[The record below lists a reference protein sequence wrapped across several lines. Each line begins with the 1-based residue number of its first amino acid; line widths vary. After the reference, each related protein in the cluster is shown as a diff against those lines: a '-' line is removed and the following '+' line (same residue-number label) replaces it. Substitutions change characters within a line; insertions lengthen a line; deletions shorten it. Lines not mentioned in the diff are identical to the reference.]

1 MRELTAG
8 QDQDNDRRLHLEE
21 TTYSAITDDNGASG
35 SIFGLGFSVPS
46 AITEASFSVF
56 VKDAKTVGCGSNP
69 SGAVDIGP
77 EFRGRFFNTESS
89 PATQLGDVEGG
100 IGAYRTPSDL
110 GSAIQVT
117 FHFER
122 CDDDFCS
129 TRTPLGFGV
138 IGYIQP
144 GTTNTF
150 HIKWD
155 QANHRFIYQ
164 LNNGPLVV
172 SPYTVSDS
180 SPPSFT
186 FRTID
191 IARQVAHCTTTPRPF
206 ASINAYF
213 DNVRINP
220 WLRSLRPRTGAVGP
234 FTADRPPRT
243 GTKGGVTAWGR
254 IYHRGYGY
262 IGSTQATPP
271 ARRSPCSDD
280 TGSTRAKA

>member
-1 MRELTAG
+1 MGRWLSRSRSRDAVRELTATGG
-8 QDQDNDRRLHLEE
+8 QDQDNDRRLHLKE
-21 TTYSAITDDNGASG
+21 TTYSTITDDNGASG
-35 SIFGLGFSVPS
+35 SIFGLGFPVPS

-69 SGAVDIGP
+69 SAPVDIGP

-89 PATQLGDVEGG
+89 PTTQLGDVEGG
-100 IGAYRTPSDL
+100 IGAYRTPSDV

-117 FHFER
+117 FHYER

-138 IGYIQP
+138 VGSIQP
-144 GTTNTF
+144 GTTNAF

-164 LNNGPLVV
+164 LNNGPLVI

-180 SPPSFT
+180 SPPSFA

-206 ASINAYF
+206 ASIDAYF

-220 WLRSLRPRTGAVGP
+220 
-234 FTADRPPRT
+234 
-243 GTKGGVTAWGR
+243 
-254 IYHRGYGY
+254 
-262 IGSTQATPP
+262 
-271 ARRSPCSDD
+271 
-280 TGSTRAKA
+280 